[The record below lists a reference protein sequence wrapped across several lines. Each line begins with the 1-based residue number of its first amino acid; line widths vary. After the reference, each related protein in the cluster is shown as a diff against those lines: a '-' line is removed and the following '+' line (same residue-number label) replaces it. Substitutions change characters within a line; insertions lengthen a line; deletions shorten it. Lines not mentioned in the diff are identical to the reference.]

1 MKIELLLFAS
11 IKEKIGKSK
20 IEIEANEFCTVQN
33 LLDILFLQ
41 YPTINSYTKSLLVSV
56 NQEFADHSQIISAKD
71 EVAIFPPVSGG

>member
-11 IKEKIGKSK
+11 MKEKIGKSR
-20 IEIEANEFCTVQN
+20 IEIEANEPCTVQG

-41 YPTINSYTKSLLVSV
+41 YPAISPFAKSILVSV
-56 NQEFADHSQIISAKD
+56 NQEFADANEIIHALD